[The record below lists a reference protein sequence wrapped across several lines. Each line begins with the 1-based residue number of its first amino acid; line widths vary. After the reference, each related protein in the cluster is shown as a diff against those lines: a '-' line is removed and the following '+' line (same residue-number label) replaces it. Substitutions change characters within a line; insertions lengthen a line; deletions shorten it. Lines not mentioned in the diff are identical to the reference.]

1 MPAMS
6 ILSSP
11 RRRRRLLIAAAAL
24 AVVVPLVMLL
34 VFDSTPADQGAA
46 TGPEVTTSGSAEPKQ
61 APFTRANQRAV
72 RKVLHDF
79 IETAVARRNIER
91 SWDLAAPSMR
101 AGLTRAKWARG
112 ELPVVPYPAAATRNT
127 GGWDAVEY
135 SYRRTVG
142 LEVFLLPR
150 PGSGVS
156 PMSADVELVMG
167 HDGRWR
173 VDYWMPNKFH
183 GPAAVTKA
191 KAAGSRRAAPSKAA
205 AKQKATGRRAA
216 PSAPGSLKQSRVWW
230 VVPLGIL
237 ALIVLAPLGIGVGIW
252 YRNHRAAREYA
263 RSTIR

>member
-1 MPAMS
+1 MPGMS

-11 RRRRRLLIAAAAL
+11 RRRRRLLIAATVL
-24 AVVVPLVMLL
+24 AVAVPLVLLL

-46 TGPEVTTSGSAEPKQ
+46 TGPEVTTSGSAEPEH

-79 IETAVARRNIER
+79 IETAVARRHVER

-112 ELPVVPYPAAATRNT
+112 ELPVVLYPAAATKNT

-135 SYRRTVG
+135 SYRRAVG
-142 LEVFLLPR
+142 LEVFLLPK

-156 PMSADVELVMG
+156 AMSADVELVKG

-183 GPAAVTKA
+183 GPPAVTKA
-191 KAAGSRRAAPSKAA
+191 KAGGSPRAASSKAA
-205 AKQKATGRRAA
+205 AKQEASGRRAA
-216 PSAPGSLKQSRVWW
+216 PSAPGPLKQSRVWW
-230 VVPLGIL
+230 IVPLGVL

-252 YRNHRAAREYA
+252 YRNRKAAREYA
-263 RSTIR
+263 RAR